1 MTNQTKKILL
11 AEDDTFLA
19 ALLKTRLSR
28 EGLTVV
34 CATTGDE
41 VIPLL
46 QKEKPD
52 LLLLDIILPGKGG
65 HEILEEFK
73 KAKNK
78 TPFMVISNL
87 GQDEDVERAKKQG
100 AIFYFVKSH
109 IALDEL
115 VSAVTTFLAHNS

>member
-1 MTNQTKKILL
+1 MATQPKKILL

-19 ALLKTRLSR
+19 TLLRTRLVR
-28 EGLTVV
+28 EGFNVIG
-34 CATTGDE
+34 ATTGDE

-46 QKEKPD
+46 QKEKPH

-65 HEILEEFK
+65 HEILEELK
-73 KAKNK
+73 KTKIQ

-87 GQDEDVERAKKQG
+87 GQEEDVDRAKKQG
-100 AIFYFVKSH
+100 AVSYFVKSR

-115 VSAVTTFLAHNS
+115 VSAVKTFLGSAS